1 MAAAVD
7 TDSAVRLSGLTDP
20 LLLGSI
26 DDRMIATMR
35 LMLALLALLST
46 YIDPGET
53 THYVAATYAVLALYL
68 AYSITLCT
76 LTVRRRR
83 TIPATGAYWA
93 DVALACRCPQ
103 DVLRAILDSSKSRV
117 RRRMSPPVP

>member
-1 MAAAVD
+1 V
-7 TDSAVRLSGLTDP
+7 LSDP
-20 LLLGSI
+20 LRLWSI
-26 DDRMIATMR
+26 DDRLIAARR
-35 LMLALLALLST
+35 LMLALVALLST